1 MNQVVSTFLETLLCL
16 ECLHVWRNKKIFFI
30 YWAKRSRHLFLHEPP
45 WRPPGASHD
54 ASPPAPQP
62 PSGRELIERDSLG
75 RTRRP
80 SMPDTHPPRRQ
91 TLLRTSPRSF
101 LRFLCNTRPSKF
113 QPRNLTPPAP
123 LSLSSTSE
131 PLGLERP
138 HLERSVGQP
147 KEISELADDERSQS
161 SSLTPAFD
169 KSPFVGPTGKKT
181 RPVGNASLLTK
192 WCLTVF
198 PDKLCQQTRKCRAS
212 MQDGA
217 RRAVRPCA
225 HPAPSPRPRQQG
237 WVRLSFSQT
246 VRKTNA
252 LSLDGQD

>member
-1 MNQVVSTFLETLLCL
+1 
-16 ECLHVWRNKKIFFI
+16 
-30 YWAKRSRHLFLHEPP
+30 
-45 WRPPGASHD
+45 
-54 ASPPAPQP
+54 
-62 PSGRELIERDSLG
+62 
-75 RTRRP
+75 
-80 SMPDTHPPRRQ
+80 MPDAHPPRRQ

-198 PDKLCQQTRKCRAS
+198 PRQALPANAK
-212 MQDGA
+212 MQGEHAGRCPACGA
-217 RRAVRPCA
+217 PLRP
-225 HPAPSPRPRQQG
+225 PRPFSPPPAAGLGSSFLFTNRQEDKRPLIG
-237 WVRLSFSQT
+237 RTGL
-246 VRKTNA
+246 NCG
-252 LSLDGQD
+252 LDFPLRRV

>member
-1 MNQVVSTFLETLLCL
+1 
-16 ECLHVWRNKKIFFI
+16 
-30 YWAKRSRHLFLHEPP
+30 
-45 WRPPGASHD
+45 
-54 ASPPAPQP
+54 
-62 PSGRELIERDSLG
+62 
-75 RTRRP
+75 
-80 SMPDTHPPRRQ
+80 MPDAHPPRRQ

-138 HLERSVGQP
+138 HLERSVGQR

>member
-1 MNQVVSTFLETLLCL
+1 
-16 ECLHVWRNKKIFFI
+16 
-30 YWAKRSRHLFLHEPP
+30 
-45 WRPPGASHD
+45 
-54 ASPPAPQP
+54 
-62 PSGRELIERDSLG
+62 
-75 RTRRP
+75 
-80 SMPDTHPPRRQ
+80 MPDAHPPRRQ

-123 LSLSSTSE
+123 LSLSSTSD

-237 WVRLSFSQT
+237 WVRLSFHKPSGRQT
-246 VRKTNA
+246 PSHWMDRIKLWA
-252 LSLDGQD
+252 